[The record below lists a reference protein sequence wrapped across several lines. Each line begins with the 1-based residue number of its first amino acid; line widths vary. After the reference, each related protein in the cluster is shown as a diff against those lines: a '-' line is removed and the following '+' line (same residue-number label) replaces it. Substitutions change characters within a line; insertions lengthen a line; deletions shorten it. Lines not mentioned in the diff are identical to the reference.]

1 MTSRSPFHA
10 ANIPAI
16 LLALAVLLILLAG
29 APTVLYAQSRDEN
42 GEPTFDEDPSA
53 TRTVAEDVAV
63 GGNVGAP
70 VTATD
75 DDNDAL
81 TYTLSGDDAGLFSVE
96 SGTGQIT
103 VGAGTAL
110 DYETRTSY
118 SVTVSVHDA
127 KDANGNTDTTVDATI
142 DVTLNIDNVDEPG
155 TVTLSSTQPRVGAVL
170 TARLTD
176 PDGSVTN
183 TGWQWASSPGG
194 STNWTDIGEATS
206 ATYTPVAADVNKHL
220 RATASYN
227 DGHGSGKRASA
238 GPTTVTIA
246 AAEALHTFIEEKV
259 VKRYERSWPWLR
271 TAWAHVN
278 AVNARL
284 VEAPAAGGYV
294 DRTCTWWEG
303 ASGLRE
309 CALDA
314 LGTNRDI
321 SVAVHELGHVY
332 AQVNRVA
339 STPGPLAIPMVYF
352 ESLLAG
358 SLDRTNCRAKEMYVA
373 VMTLLVV
380 DELSAGT
387 ATWWYCNGGNRAR
400 TQEAKIVVHSA
411 LLGVMP
417 KWLDAAYGRPGGAYD
432 LERLWSDIRA
442 VGDSNDRTAMFF
454 QLRNSFGGYCDA
466 RKASAS
472 MFGSGATR
480 NPWRDGGCVPGA
492 PRAPAATQGSGSL
505 TVSWQPPASDGG
517 SPIQG
522 YNVQWRSGGGEGY
535 TTARQARIE
544 DPSRHSHTIG
554 GLTNGIRHT
563 ARVRAWNHNGD
574 GAASLETGGTP
585 ARRLTAEL
593 ARSDHTATSH
603 EGPGDRPQVIVSF
616 NRPVEGFGATTPSV
630 SVAGAGVDRVAS
642 HREEG
647 LTHAWSFFLSP
658 TGNDPIVFSLRA
670 GRACESGGICTAEG
684 GMLSE
689 VPAAYVIPGPAAIV
703 NVPATGR
710 PAIVGTAQAGRVLSA
725 DTSGIADGNGLSKA
739 VFHYQ
744 WISVEESTERDIQGA
759 TTAAYVL
766 RPADTGSRI
775 KVRATFTDDGGS
787 REMLTSEETDPV
799 TPAANAPT
807 VTVSFGED
815 FYTAAEGGP
824 AATVTI
830 RLSADPERAVRIPL
844 IATGEGG
851 ATAEDW
857 TLAPRS
863 VRFAAGERTKTVTV
877 TATDDTAEED
887 RGESVRLNFG
897 ALPLKVRRGRTTATT
912 VALADN
918 DETGGICARTPAVRD
933 RILFVL
939 LHGPGYDDGCGR
951 VTATEL
957 AKIRSLE
964 LSNRSIGA
972 LKPEDFSE
980 LSGLTELE
988 LDHNALRTLP
998 AGLFDGLT
1006 ALTELDLDH
1015 NALRT
1020 LPAGLFDGL
1029 TALTELDLSNN
1040 HLDTLP
1046 FAAVDSLSALTDLS
1060 LAGNPGYENGLE
1072 VAPVALALAPGESG
1086 EYRIRLTTR
1095 PRFRQATVTVTA
1107 ESPGLTVEPA
1117 TLTFTGRTW
1126 FRAQAVT
1133 VEVAGDAA
1141 VGRTVLSHA
1150 VTDYPGASVPGVTVT
1165 VTGTGT
1171 PLSTDA
1177 TLGAL
1182 ALSGV
1187 TLRPAFSGATER
1199 YTARVAPAV
1208 RSVTVTA
1215 EPHDANASLT
1225 VNPAADADGETAGH
1239 QVALAAGDT
1248 AITITVTAEDG
1259 NTRKTYTVTVTR
1271 PEPELEPELAL
1282 TAGAS
1287 PVPEGTA
1294 AAFTLRRTGLPT
1306 QALRVAVRV
1315 TESGAMLS
1323 GPPPDSVTFEPGERE
1338 KPLTVAT
1345 AGDRVVE
1352 AASTVTAAVVAGP
1365 GYRVAAGAGA
1375 ATVSVVDDDVATF
1388 ELSVDPATIR
1398 EGAAATVTVAITNG
1412 VTFAGD
1418 QPIALTVAGGTA
1430 AAGPDYT
1437 GAPATLTL
1445 AAGRRAVTA
1454 TITAVAD
1461 AEAEPAETVVL
1472 AAAHAGTH
1480 IGTATVT
1487 LAASDAPAPLTG
1499 FTVFDN
1505 GNGGADVQALTE
1517 GTELAA
1523 GSSERLNIRAEVAA
1537 GATIGSVRLE
1547 LNGAQPSARTENLVP
1562 YALFGDKGGQAFPAG
1577 TYRVSATAYPEDELG
1592 GPALQTLAVTFTV
1605 AASTPRPE
1613 PELTLV
1619 AGASPV
1625 PEGTAAAF
1633 TLRRTG
1639 PTPQALRVD
1648 VRVTES
1654 GAMLSGPPPDSVTFE
1669 PGEREKPLTVATAG
1683 DRVVEAAS
1691 TVTAAVVAGPGYRVA
1706 AGAGAATVSVVDDD
1720 VATFELSVDPAT
1732 IREGAAATVTV
1743 AITNGVTFAGDQPI
1757 ALTVA
1762 GGTAAGP
1769 DYTGAPATLTLV
1781 AGRRAVTA
1789 TITAVADAE
1798 AEPAETVVLA
1808 AAHAGTRIGTATVT
1822 LAASDAPAALTAS
1835 VATAPATHSGSGP
1848 FTLRILFSEPVTST
1862 PAAFKDHALEVTGGA
1877 VTGARQVDGRGDLW
1891 EITVTPDSTAAVV
1904 IALPAGR
1911 ACDAPGAICTA
1922 AGQRLANR
1930 LEQRVG
1936 GPVGV
1941 TPLAGA
1947 FPGALYAS
1955 ALHKGP
1961 TDRPQVVVAFTEAVA
1976 HFAAATP
1983 SVAVTGA
1990 ALVGVWPHHV
2000 EPDLANAYIFI
2011 LQPVGQG
2018 PLVFNLLPGHACA
2031 SGGICTPGGTV
2042 LSVVPPARVVPGP
2055 VAPAA
2060 PVITS
2065 PRAVTVDEG
2074 ATTVATLT
2082 ATDADTAADRLT
2094 WSIPSGSAGGAD
2106 RRQFTLSAAGVLAFT
2121 AAKDFEAPDDV
2132 GRDRTYE
2139 VTVRVTDGANPVE
2152 AALTVRLRDVA
2163 DETPPGLRRA
2173 EVHGAT
2179 LVLTWTEA
2187 LDGTSVPAPAAFT
2200 VFAGPPET
2208 RLTPAGVVV
2217 RGATA
2222 TLTLDRAVA
2231 AGETVAVSYAVPA
2244 RNPLRDA
2251 GRNRVAALVREPV
2264 TNHTPF
2270 STDATLGALTLS
2282 GVTLRPAFS
2291 GATERYTARVAHAVR
2306 SVTVTAEPHD
2316 GKAGVAYDPVL
2327 DADAGMPG
2335 HQVALAAG
2343 DTAITITVTAADGRT
2358 RKTYTVTVTRA
2369 AAPAV
2374 TVSFGQAAYTAT
2386 EGGAAA
2392 PVTVTLSADPVRAV
2406 TVALTAVGA
2415 GGATAGDWSLAPTSV
2430 AFSSGETSKTVT
2442 VTAVDDAVD
2451 DDGESVRLGFAGLP
2465 EGVSPGSRPTATVS
2479 LVDNDDPA
2487 VAAPSEDICGRT
2499 PAVRDGIMSM
2509 LRYLHHY
2516 HDGCAAVPA
2525 AELAKVEHL
2534 ELFGSG
2540 IGALQPGDFAGL
2552 SGLTKLNLRNNA
2564 LGSLPAG
2571 VFADLTA
2578 LTELKLSGNRLR
2590 TLSAAVFDGLGSLTE
2605 LNLRDNALD
2614 PIPFAAFEALPALT
2628 ELGLYGNPGYRRGLE
2643 VSPQAVTVARGG
2655 RGEYRIR
2662 LTSSPTLGP
2671 APGGGVGDRGEPGG
2685 DGHPRHGDLHR
2696 GELVSSAGGHGPG
2709 GRRRAGR
2716 RGAPESYGERL
2727 HRGVRAD
2734 GDRHHRAGG
2743 RGAGRRGEAGRAGGD
2758 RGLGCAARGRRA
2770 VRRGRD
2776 DCCDGAVRRGGDGG
2790 HRGGNADNR
2799 PVSRR
2804 QAAAG
2809 GLCTRL
2815 RDACAGLR
2823 LPGGGGRRQ
2832 GGAGARPLG
2841 ESEAQRRDDPGRR
2854 GS

>member
-1 MTSRSPFHA
+1 MPD
-10 ANIPAI
+10 
-16 LLALAVLLILLAG
+16 
-29 APTVLYAQSRDEN
+29 AP
-42 GEPTFDEDPSA
+42 G
-53 TRTVAEDVAV
+53 
-63 GGNVGAP
+63 
-70 VTATD
+70 
-75 DDNDAL
+75 
-81 TYTLSGDDAGLFSVE
+81 
-96 SGTGQIT
+96 
-103 VGAGTAL
+103 
-110 DYETRTSY
+110 
-118 SVTVSVHDA
+118 
-127 KDANGNTDTTVDATI
+127 
-142 DVTLNIDNVDEPG
+142 
-155 TVTLSSTQPRVGAVL
+155 
-170 TARLTD
+170 
-176 PDGSVTN
+176 
-183 TGWQWASSPGG
+183 
-194 STNWTDIGEATS
+194 
-206 ATYTPVAADVNKHL
+206 
-220 RATASYN
+220 
-227 DGHGSGKRASA
+227 
-238 GPTTVTIA
+238 
-246 AAEALHTFIEEKV
+246 
-259 VKRYERSWPWLR
+259 
-271 TAWAHVN
+271 
-278 AVNARL
+278 
-284 VEAPAAGGYV
+284 APAA
-294 DRTCTWWEG
+294 
-303 ASGLRE
+303 
-309 CALDA
+309 
-314 LGTNRDI
+314 
-321 SVAVHELGHVY
+321 
-332 AQVNRVA
+332 
-339 STPGPLAIPMVYF
+339 
-352 ESLLAG
+352 
-358 SLDRTNCRAKEMYVA
+358 
-373 VMTLLVV
+373 
-380 DELSAGT
+380 
-387 ATWWYCNGGNRAR
+387 
-400 TQEAKIVVHSA
+400 
-411 LLGVMP
+411 
-417 KWLDAAYGRPGGAYD
+417 
-432 LERLWSDIRA
+432 
-442 VGDSNDRTAMFF
+442 
-454 QLRNSFGGYCDA
+454 
-466 RKASAS
+466 
-472 MFGSGATR
+472 
-480 NPWRDGGCVPGA
+480 VPG
-492 PRAPAATQGSGSL
+492 TGSIA
-505 TVSWQPPASDGG
+505 VSWEPPAGDGG
-517 SPIQG
+517 SPIEG
-522 YNVQWRSGGGEGY
+522 YKVQWRSGS
-535 TTARQARIE
+535 QAWDEALQSVLR
-544 DPSRHSHTIG
+544 
-554 GLTNGIRHT
+554 
-563 ARVRAWNHNGD
+563 AQVRAHTLTGLDAGTAYAVRVVAFNTNGD
-574 GAASLETGGTP
+574 GAPSAEATVTAGDH
-585 ARRLTAEL
+585 LTAAFPETPH
-593 ARSDHTATSH
+593 SDRAHA
-603 EGPGDRPQVIVSF
+603 GLDDRPAVVVAFS
-616 NRPVEGFGATTPSV
+616 RPVKSFEAGTPSV
-630 SVAGAGVDRVAS
+630 ETTAGTVLSVAAHSEAGFANAYRFILRPAGD
-642 HREEG
+642 G
-647 LTHAWSFFLSP
+647 
-658 TGNDPIVFSLRA
+658 PIVFRLHPDQPCA
-670 GRACESGGICTAEG
+670 SGGICSTLG
-684 GMLSE
+684 SRLSE
-689 VPAAYVIPGPAAIV
+689 VPAVRVLPGPGPAIEGAAISGATLVLTFDEALDARAIPDARAFSVSNIGTTESTAVTAVSIREHEVTLTLRVAATAGHGAFTVNYAPPTQESTPRLQDLAGNDAPGFRGQPVTNRTPVSSDAALSMLRVHDADLAVQALRPRFDHRTTSYAVHVLYSVKRVTILARAAHVNGSVAIV
-703 NVPATGR
+703 
-710 PAIVGTAQAGRVLSA
+710 
-725 DTSGIADGNGLSKA
+725 
-739 VFHYQ
+739 
-744 WISVEESTERDIQGA
+744 
-759 TTAAYVL
+759 
-766 RPADTGSRI
+766 PADSNPGDLGHQ
-775 KVRATFTDDGGS
+775 TDLEVGANTI
-787 REMLTSEETDPV
+787 TS
-799 TPAANAPT
+799 T
-807 VTVSFGED
+807 V
-815 FYTAAEGGP
+815 
-824 AATVTI
+824 
-830 RLSADPERAVRIPL
+830 
-844 IATGEGG
+844 
-851 ATAEDW
+851 TAED
-857 TLAPRS
+857 
-863 VRFAAGERTKTVTV
+863 GRTTKTYTVTV
-877 TATDDTAEED
+877 TRAA
-887 RGESVRLNFG
+887 
-897 ALPLKVRRGRTTATT
+897 PPP
-912 VALADN
+912 
-918 DETGGICARTPAVRD
+918 GGICARTPAVRD
-933 RILFVL
+933 HILFVL
-939 LHGPGYDDGCGR
+939 RHGPGYDDECWK

-1072 VAPVALALAPGESG
+1072 VAPVAVALAPGESG

-1150 VTDYPGASVPGVTVT
+1150 VKDYPGASVPGVTVT

-1271 PEPELEPELAL
+1271 PEPEPEPELAL

-1294 AAFTLRRTGLPT
+1294 AAFTLRRTGPT
-1306 QALRVAVRV
+1306 LQALRVAVRV

-1352 AASTVTAAVVAGP
+1352 AASTVT
-1365 GYRVAAGAGA
+1365 
-1375 ATVSVVDDDVATF
+1375 
-1388 ELSVDPATIR
+1388 
-1398 EGAAATVTVAITNG
+1398 VAITNG

-1418 QPIALTVAGGTA
+1418 QPIALTVAH
-1430 AAGPDYT
+1430 D
-1437 GAPATLTL
+1437 
-1445 AAGRRAVTA
+1445 
-1454 TITAVAD
+1454 
-1461 AEAEPAETVVL
+1461 
-1472 AAAHAGTH
+1472 
-1480 IGTATVT
+1480 
-1487 LAASDAPAPLTG
+1487 
-1499 FTVFDN
+1499 
-1505 GNGGADVQALTE
+1505 
-1517 GTELAA
+1517 
-1523 GSSERLNIRAEVAA
+1523 
-1537 GATIGSVRLE
+1537 
-1547 LNGAQPSARTENLVP
+1547 
-1562 YALFGDKGGQAFPAG
+1562 
-1577 TYRVSATAYPEDELG
+1577 
-1592 GPALQTLAVTFTV
+1592 
-1605 AASTPRPE
+1605 
-1613 PELTLV
+1613 
-1619 AGASPV
+1619 
-1625 PEGTAAAF
+1625 
-1633 TLRRTG
+1633 
-1639 PTPQALRVD
+1639 
-1648 VRVTES
+1648 
-1654 GAMLSGPPPDSVTFE
+1654 
-1669 PGEREKPLTVATAG
+1669 
-1683 DRVVEAAS
+1683 
-1691 TVTAAVVAGPGYRVA
+1691 
-1706 AGAGAATVSVVDDD
+1706 
-1720 VATFELSVDPAT
+1720 
-1732 IREGAAATVTV
+1732 
-1743 AITNGVTFAGDQPI
+1743 
-1757 ALTVA
+1757 
-1762 GGTAAGP
+1762 
-1769 DYTGAPATLTLV
+1769 
-1781 AGRRAVTA
+1781 
-1789 TITAVADAE
+1789 
-1798 AEPAETVVLA
+1798 
-1808 AAHAGTRIGTATVT
+1808 GTRIGTATVT
-1822 LAASDAPAALTAS
+1822 LVASDAPAPLTAS

-1922 AGQRLANR
+1922 AGQRLSNR

-2358 RKTYTVTVTRA
+2358 RKTYTVTV
-2369 AAPAV
+2369 
-2374 TVSFGQAAYTAT
+2374 SFGQAAYTAT

-2628 ELGLYGNPGYRRGLE
+2628 ELGLYGNPGYRRGLD

-2671 APGGGVGDRGEPGG
+2671 RRAEVSVTAESPGVTATPAAAKPAGPAVTGVSVAPPAAGGRYVEGETIAVTVRFGAVVTVDTAGGTPTIGLSVGGKPRLAAYARGSGTRALVFAYQAGAADARVAQARVLSGSLKLNGGTIRDGAGLDVDPAFHVAPVVTDVSVISDPGAAGVDGEGEMIAVTVRFSETVTVDTAKGTPSIGVTLGAAVRAAAYARGSGTPKLTFAYTVTAADRDPSPVHIVANSLSRNGGTIRNGVGLDAALAYDVAEPGAVAADAAEPGRPALSVADAKAQEGVDETIEFTVTLRPASPEPVTVAWATVAGTARAGEDYIAASDTLTFAPGTTAQTIVVTVLDDAKDEGEETFTLLLRGAEGAMLDDAEAVGTIANSDPLQKMWLARFGRTVASQVVDAVGERLRGAP
-2685 DGHPRHGDLHR
+2685 DSH
-2696 GELVSSAGGHGPG
+2696 VTVG
-2709 GRRRAGR
+2709 GRRLQLGSGSAGAEEPEPAAAWDGGFWDGGLEADPR
-2716 RGAPESYGERL
+2716 LGRSRTLTLRDVLVGSSFRLTLGADDERSARPRWTAWGRVAATRFDGVDDSSGGPVVLDGEVVSGMLGVDGAWDRWLAGVVVSHSTGDGGFDLAGAGSGGDLEHSLTSVHPYLRYAVTERVDVWGVLGYGWGEVSL
-2727 HRGVRAD
+2727 VEDRAD
-2734 GDRHHRAGG
+2734 ATLETDTGLLMGAVGG
-2743 RGAGRRGEAGRAGGD
+2743 RGVLVPAAATGGFQLAVRTDALLSRMTSVAVAGLESAAADVSRLRLGLDGTYAFAFDGGASLAPSFEVGLRHD
-2758 RGLGCAARGRRA
+2758 GGAAETGVGLELGGALRYANPARGLTADLRVRSLLAHEDSGFGEWGAAGSFRYDPAPASALGPALGLALSRGGTASGVDALWQRPTMAGIAATDPSGPGPALEANGGYGFSAFEGWVVSTPSAGVLLSARGAA
-2770 VRRGRD
+2770 VRLGYGLGFGPSSTLTFEGLFQEGGR
-2776 DCCDGAVRRGGDGG
+2776 
-2790 HRGGNADNR
+2790 
-2799 PVSRR
+2799 
-2804 QAAAG
+2804 
-2809 GLCTRL
+2809 T
-2815 RDACAGLR
+2815 LR
-2823 LPGGGGRRQ
+2823 LAYGYRLGPSGALTLEGIRREHAQ
-2832 GGAGARPLG
+2832 ATLAPNHGVLLRVTLG
-2841 ESEAQRRDDPGRR
+2841 W
-2854 GS
+2854 